1 VNFIFH
7 EYVGGVAIFSQCVLF
22 IELNA
27 WDDECLVAIE
37 VLQKQKKK
45 GKKSKKKKNNL
56 DFINT
61 PMFANWMQIHMG
73 KILKTIQV
81 YHNDFIYVYLYIIL
95 FKIYIFETG

>member
-37 VLQKQKKK
+37 VLQKQKKRVK
-45 GKKSKKKKNNL
+45 NQKRKKNDL
-56 DFINT
+56 DFINR
-61 PMFANWMQIHMG
+61 PMFANWMQIEMG
-73 KILKTIQV
+73 KI
-81 YHNDFIYVYLYIIL
+81 
-95 FKIYIFETG
+95 